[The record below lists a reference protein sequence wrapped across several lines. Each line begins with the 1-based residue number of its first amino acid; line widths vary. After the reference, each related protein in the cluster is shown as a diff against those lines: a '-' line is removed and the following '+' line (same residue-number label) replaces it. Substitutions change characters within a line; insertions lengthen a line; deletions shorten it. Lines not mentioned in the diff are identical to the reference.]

1 MRLNPD
7 HGNTRDGIM
16 PWKRMMFKNGKVYAH
31 VDDAGNLVEER
42 GLVKIRYR
50 KDDDREYS
58 AHADA
63 IEEIDED
70 KIAAAKSKKKSKSKK
85 KKSSGS
91 TSKSSGPVGGF
102 PAASASARV
111 VDEDEVPDNAITVYT
126 DGACFSNPGPMGAGA
141 VLIWGDNRK
150 EISTFLGHGTN
161 NLAELHAV
169 RLALEAI
176 KNRDL
181 PVRVF
186 SDSSYVI
193 GLLARGWKAKENRE
207 VVAELRELAAEF
219 SDLAL
224 VKVKGHAGIELNE
237 RVDELAKLGAEK
249 GR

>member
-1 MRLNPD
+1 
-7 HGNTRDGIM
+7 
-16 PWKRMMFKNGKVYAH
+16 MMFKDGKVYAA
-31 VDDAGNLVEER
+31 VDDDGNLVAER

-63 IEEIDED
+63 IEEVDED
-70 KIAAAKSKKKSKSKK
+70 KIAAARARKKSAKKKSAG
-85 KKSSGS
+85 KKSAGKATSGS
-91 TSKSSGPVGGF
+91 ASQSASASTDSGPVGGF
-102 PAASASARV
+102 PSAAATARI
-111 VDEDEVPDNAITVYT
+111 VDENEVPDDAVTVYT
-126 DGACFSNPGPMGAGA
+126 DGACFSNPGPMGAGV
-141 VLIWGDNRK
+141 VLIWGDNRR
-150 EISTFLGHGTN
+150 EISTYLGHGTN

-176 KNRDL
+176 TKRDL
-181 PVRVF
+181 PVRIF
-186 SDSSYVI
+186 IDSSYVI

-207 VVAELRELAAEF
+207 VVADLRKLAAEF

-237 RVDELAKLGAEK
+237 VVDQLAKKAAEK